1 MAPLTRVPQVSWATL
16 SNRLIQDWQPGEH
29 VTLVGPT
36 GSGKTHAA
44 VTLADMRQHVLVLAT
59 KRKDP
64 LVTGLAKDGY
74 KVVDNLDDI
83 LWTEDMRGRTKP
95 VNPKVVYWPRV
106 PDKTAAAQ
114 AVKMQAKR
122 FGDAMQW
129 AEETGQWAVLID
141 ETMFMHDHLAL
152 KKELNSLWYQG
163 RTQGISL
170 IACAQRPAYVPKLAF
185 SQATYIFLWQTG
197 DKGDLERLR
206 DIAAG
211 IPRGIIEDNV
221 TRLDWN
227 KHEALFVD
235 TRTKSLARVVF
246 PPR

>member
-1 MAPLTRVPQVSWATL
+1 MAAMQKVPRIPWATL
-16 SNRLIQDWQPGEH
+16 QAKLAREWEPGEH

-44 VTLADMRQHVLVLAT
+44 VTLAELRKHVLVLAT

-64 LVTGLAKDGY
+64 LVTDMTKHGY
-74 KVVDNLDDI
+74 KVVSDLDDI
-83 LWTEDMRGRTKP
+83 LWTTDGKGTKP
-95 VNPKVVYWPRV
+95 VNSKVVYWPRV
-106 PDKTAAAQ
+106 PDKTPAAQ
-114 AVKMQAKR
+114 AVKLQAKR
-122 FGDAMQW
+122 FGDSMQW

-141 ETMFMHDHLAL
+141 ETMFMHDHLGL

-170 IACAQRPAYVPKLAF
+170 MACAQRPSYIPRLAF

-206 DIAAG
+206 DIASG
-211 IPRGIIEDNV
+211 IPRGMIEENV
-221 TRLDWN
+221 MQLDWN
-227 KHEALFVD
+227 AHECLFID
-235 TRTKSLARVVF
+235 TRTKGLARVVF